1 MDDTRITIRIDKET
15 KNKLKYISEN
25 NKCSLNKTINDILTA
40 ESNMLTILIDIGKY
54 AKEWLGK
61 NFNDVASSYL
71 DKYNIYDFK
80 EFYNIANKENNTTYD
95 EIIDDEV
102 YLVYKEYLDDIF
114 KNKYSYFE
122 EYFEEYY
129 ECFYDVRYPN
139 YVIDIYTEYYN
150 KHIGDLLDGEDIKEK
165 SIEQLVFESIAGFNN
180 WAYGEFCG
188 LSWAEDEFLDYYNL
202 ETLEEYNSVCEEKG
216 KKYEELYYEELE
228 GYLDGC
234 IRYVLEQY
242 THNEDMIEEYMDR
255 IKYYD
260 IIDEYGEDYHISWY
274 TIDGCIDRIEYRLE

>member
-40 ESNMLTILIDIGKY
+40 ESNMLIILIDIGKY
-54 AKEWLGK
+54 AKEWLDK
-61 NFNDVASSYL
+61 NFSDVASSYL

-102 YLVYKEYLDDIF
+102 YLVYKQYLDDIF

-129 ECFYDVRYPN
+129 ECFYDVRYPK
-139 YVIDIYTEYYN
+139 YVIDIRA
-150 KHIGDLLDGEDIKEK
+150 L
-165 SIEQLVFESIAGFNN
+165 
-180 WAYGEFCG
+180 
-188 LSWAEDEFLDYYNL
+188 
-202 ETLEEYNSVCEEKG
+202 
-216 KKYEELYYEELE
+216 
-228 GYLDGC
+228 
-234 IRYVLEQY
+234 
-242 THNEDMIEEYMDR
+242 
-255 IKYYD
+255 
-260 IIDEYGEDYHISWY
+260 II
-274 TIDGCIDRIEYRLE
+274 